1 MTATTEAANMR
12 PLLGRYFA
20 GLNRGQPWRWRGQV
34 LESVGQT
41 IESAG
46 PLASVGECCEIR
58 DQFGQPH
65 LAEVIG
71 FRGVNVLSMPVE
83 TTEGIRFGDSVAAL
97 GVHPEIEVG
106 SALMGRVLNALGKP
120 IDKGRPVAAGQTM
133 SLDGSIRSPLDRVP
147 IKTPLG
153 TGIRVLDALLTVG
166 RGQRVGIFGGSG
178 VGKSTLIGMMTR
190 NTEADVTVVGLVGE
204 RGREVVEFLDDS
216 LGAEGRARSVVV
228 VSTSDESPLMRMRA
242 ALSATTVA
250 EFFAAQGKHVLLVLD
265 SLTRFAMAAREIGLA
280 AGEPPTAK
288 GYTPSVFTR
297 LAKLVE
303 RTGQFRVGSITAFY
317 TVLMEGDD
325 QQDPLVDAV
334 RSLLDGHV
342 VLSRALAAEGWYPPV
357 AVLDSISRL
366 MPAVT
371 QPQHREQAMLLRR
384 LMAVYARSEDLVRIG
399 AYKAG
404 ADQDLDRA
412 LRARGAMRA
421 FVTQDAHEQVQFQD
435 CVRRLAALAAEV

>member
-1 MTATTEAANMR
+1 MTQTST
-12 PLLGRYFA
+12 PLLAQYFGR
-20 GLNRGQPWRWRGQV
+20 LNRVQPWRWRGQV

-58 DQFGQPH
+58 DQFGRPH

-71 FRGVNVLSMPVE
+71 FRGSNVLSMPVE
-83 TTEGIRFGDSVAAL
+83 TTEGIRFGDPVSAL
-97 GVHPEIEVG
+97 GIHPEIEVG
-106 SALMGRVLNALGKP
+106 AALMGRVLNARGEP
-120 IDKGRPVAAGQTM
+120 IDEGRPLEVSRTM
-133 SLDGSIRSPLDRVP
+133 GLEGTVRPPLDRAP
-147 IKTPLG
+147 IRTPLG

-204 RGREVVEFLDDS
+204 RGREVGEFLEES
-216 LGAEGRARSVVV
+216 LGDEGRARSVVV
-228 VSTSDESPLMRMRA
+228 VSTSDQSPLMRMRA
-242 ALSATTVA
+242 ALAATTVA

-288 GYTPSVFTR
+288 GYTPSVFSR
-297 LAKLVE
+297 LARLVE
-303 RTGQFRVGSITAFY
+303 RTGQFRVGSMTAFY

-357 AVLDSISRL
+357 EVLDSISRL

-371 QPQHREQAMLLRR
+371 QPEHREQAALMRR

-399 AYKAG
+399 AYKPG
-404 ADQDLDRA
+404 SDPDLDRA
-412 LRARGAMRA
+412 LRAREAMRA
-421 FVTQDAHEQVQFQD
+421 FMTQDAHERVRFAD
-435 CVRRLAALAAEV
+435 CVRRLAALTAKV

>member
-1 MTATTEAANMR
+1 LTA
-12 PLLGRYFA
+12 LLNRYFA
-20 GLNRGQPWRWRGQV
+20 QLDRRQPWRWQGQV

-46 PLASVGECCEIR
+46 PLASVGESCEILDR
-58 DQFGQPH
+58 EGRPH

-71 FRGVNVLSMPVE
+71 FRGSNVLSMPVE
-83 TTEGIRFGDSVAAL
+83 STDGIRFGDTVASL
-97 GVHPEIEVG
+97 GMRPEIAVG
-106 SALMGRVLNALGKP
+106 QALMGRVLNAMGAP
-120 IDKGRPVAAGQTM
+120 IDEGRAPAVSCTLP
-133 SLDGSIRSPLDRVP
+133 LDGVARPPLERVP

-153 TGIRVLDALLTVG
+153 TGIRVIDGLLTVG

-190 NTEADVTVVGLVGE
+190 STEADVTVVGLVGE
-204 RGREVVEFLDDS
+204 RGREVVEFLEDS
-216 LGAEGRARSVVV
+216 LGKEGRARSVVV

-242 ALSATTVA
+242 ALAATTVA

-280 AGEPPTAK
+280 AGEPPTNK

-297 LAKLVE
+297 LARLVE
-303 RTGQFRVGSITAFY
+303 RTGQFRVGSSTAFY

-334 RSLLDGHV
+334 RALLDGHL
-342 VLSRALAAEGWYPPV
+342 VLSRALAAEGWYPPIQ
-357 AVLDSISRL
+357 VLDSISRL

-371 QPQHREQAMLLRR
+371 EPAHREHAALLRR

-399 AYKAG
+399 AYKPG
-404 ADQDLDRA
+404 SDEDLDRA
-412 LRARGAMRA
+412 LRARAPMRA
-421 FVTQDAHEQVQFQD
+421 FQTQDAHEPVRIAD
-435 CVRRLAALAAEV
+435 CVRQLGALAAEV

>member
-1 MTATTEAANMR
+1 MTPLST
-12 PLLGRYFA
+12 PLLARYFA
-20 GLNRGQPWRWRGQV
+20 LLDRNQPWRWRGQV

-46 PLASVGECCEIR
+46 PLASVGECCEIQ
-58 DQFGQPH
+58 DQFGHPH

-71 FRGVNVLSMPVE
+71 FRGSNVLSMPVE

-97 GVHPEIEVG
+97 GVSPGIEVG
-106 SALMGRVLNALGKP
+106 PALMGRVLNALGAP
-120 IDKGRPVAAGQTM
+120 IDEGRPPRSSLVLP
-133 SLDGSIRSPLDRVP
+133 LDGAVRSPLDRVP
-147 IKTPLG
+147 IRTPLG
-153 TGIRVLDALLTVG
+153 TGIRVIDGLLTVG

-204 RGREVVEFLDDS
+204 RGREVGEFLDDS
-216 LGAEGRARSVVV
+216 LGVEGRARSVVV
-228 VSTSDESPLMRMRA
+228 VSTSDQSPLMRMRA
-242 ALSATTVA
+242 ALAATTVA

-288 GYTPSVFTR
+288 GYTPSVFAR
-297 LAKLVE
+297 LARLVE
-303 RTGQFRVGSITAFY
+303 RAGQFRVGSITAFY

-325 QQDPLVDAV
+325 QQDPLVDAA

-342 VLSRALAAEGWYPPV
+342 MLSRTLAAEGWYPPV
-357 AVLDSISRL
+357 EVLDSISRL
-366 MPAVT
+366 MPSVT
-371 QPQHREQAMLLRR
+371 QPAHREQAALLRR

-399 AYKAG
+399 AYKPG
-404 ADQDLDRA
+404 SDPDLDRA

-421 FVTQDAHEQVQFQD
+421 FLIQEAHEQVRFAD
-435 CVRRLAALAAEV
+435 CVRRLSALAEEV

>member
-1 MTATTEAANMR
+1 MMPPPPPPSA
-12 PLLGRYFA
+12 PLLARYFA
-20 GLNRGQPWRWRGQV
+20 RLDRGQPWRWRGQV
-34 LESVGQT
+34 LELVGQT

-58 DQFGQPH
+58 DQFGGLH

-71 FRGVNVLSMPVE
+71 FRGSNVLSMPVE
-83 TTEGIRFGDSVAAL
+83 TTEGIRFGNPVAAL
-97 GVHPEIEVG
+97 GVSPEIEVG
-106 SALMGRVLNALGKP
+106 AALMGRVLNALGAP
-120 IDKGRPVAAGQTM
+120 IDEGRPAAVSQALP
-133 SLDGSIRSPLDRVP
+133 LDGAVRSPLDRVP
-147 IKTPLG
+147 IRTPLG
-153 TGIRVLDALLTVG
+153 TGIRILDALLTVG
-166 RGQRVGIFGGSG
+166 RGQRVGSFGGSG

-204 RGREVVEFLDDS
+204 RGREVGEFLEDS

-228 VSTSDESPLMRMRA
+228 VSTSDQSPLMRMRA
-242 ALSATTVA
+242 ALAATTVA
-250 EFFAAQGKHVLLVLD
+250 EYFAAQGKHVLLMLD

-297 LAKLVE
+297 LARLIE

-334 RSLLDGHV
+334 RSLLDGHL
-342 VLSRALAAEGWYPPV
+342 VLSRTLAAEGWYPPV
-357 AVLDSISRL
+357 EVLDSISRL

-371 QPQHREQAMLLRR
+371 QPEHREQAALLRR

-399 AYKAG
+399 AYKPG
-404 ADQDLDRA
+404 SDLDLDRA
-412 LRARGAMRA
+412 LRARGPMRA
-421 FVTQDAHEQVQFQD
+421 FMTQDAHEQVRFPD
-435 CVRRLAALAAEV
+435 CVRRLASLAAEV

>member
-1 MTATTEAANMR
+1 MSETAAGQSQ
-12 PLLGRYFA
+12 PLLARYF
-20 GLNRGQPWRWRGQV
+20 GRLNRGQPWRWRGQV

-41 IESAG
+41 IESSG
-46 PLASVGECCEIR
+46 PLASVGECCEIE
-58 DQFGQPH
+58 DQFGRPH

-71 FRGVNVLSMPVE
+71 FRGGNVLSMPVE
-83 TTEGIRFGDSVAAL
+83 TTDGIRFGDQVAAL
-97 GVHPEIEVG
+97 GVHPEIGV
-106 SALMGRVLNALGKP
+106 SAALMGRVLDAAGKP
-120 IDKGRPVAAGQTM
+120 IDLGRPPAVGQ
-133 SLDGSIRSPLDRVP
+133 SFPLDGVVRSPLDRVP
-147 IKTPLG
+147 IRTALG

-204 RGREVVEFLDDS
+204 RGREVGEFLEDA
-216 LGAEGRARSVVV
+216 LGDEGRKRSVVV
-228 VSTSDESPLMRMRA
+228 VSTSDQSPLMRMRA
-242 ALSATTVA
+242 ALAATTVA
-250 EFFAAQGKHVLLVLD
+250 EFFAAQGKNVLLVLD

-334 RSLLDGHV
+334 RSLLDGHI

-357 AVLDSISRL
+357 EVLDSISRL

-371 QPQHREQAMLLRR
+371 DRAHQENAALLRR
-384 LMAVYARSEDLVRIG
+384 LTAVYARSEDLIRIG
-399 AYKAG
+399 AYRPG
-404 ADQDLDRA
+404 ADPDLDRA
-412 LRARGAMRA
+412 IDARAAMRA
-421 FVTQDAHEQVQFQD
+421 FVTQAAQEQVQFSE
-435 CVRRLAALAAEV
+435 CVARLAALAAEV

>member
-1 MTATTEAANMR
+1 MS
-12 PLLGRYFA
+12 PLLTRYFA
-20 GLNRGQPWRWRGQV
+20 RLDRGQPWRWRGKV

-46 PLASVGECCEIR
+46 PLASVGECCEVT
-58 DQFGQPH
+58 DQYGLPH

-71 FRGVNVLSMPVE
+71 FRGSNVLSMPVG
-83 TTEGIRFGDSVAAL
+83 TTEGIRFGDQVAAL
-97 GVHPEIEVG
+97 GIRPEIEVG
-106 SALMGRVLNALGKP
+106 SALMGRVLNAMGEP
-120 IDKGRPVAAGQTM
+120 IDEGGAPAVSQTLP
-133 SLDGSIRSPLDRVP
+133 LDGAVRSPLDRVP
-147 IKTPLG
+147 IRIPLG

-204 RGREVVEFLDDS
+204 RGREVGEFLEDA
-216 LGAEGRARSVVV
+216 LGVEGRARSVVV
-228 VSTSDESPLMRMRA
+228 VSTSDQSPLMRMRA
-242 ALSATTVA
+242 ALSATTLA
-250 EFFAAQGKHVLLVLD
+250 EYFAAQGKHVLLVLD

-288 GYTPSVFTR
+288 GYTPSVFTK
-297 LAKLVE
+297 LARLVE
-303 RTGQFRVGSITAFY
+303 RSGQFRVGSITAFY

-334 RSLLDGHV
+334 RSLLDGHI
-342 VLSRALAAEGWYPPV
+342 VLSRAMAAEGWYPPV
-357 AVLDSISRL
+357 EVLDSISRL

-371 QPQHREQAMLLRR
+371 TPAQREDAGLLRR

-399 AYKAG
+399 AYKPG
-404 ADQDLDRA
+404 SDPDLDRA
-412 LRARGAMRA
+412 LRARGAMRE
-421 FVTQDAHEQVQFQD
+421 FTNQDAHEQVRFAD
-435 CVRRLAALAAEV
+435 CLRRLSSLAGEI